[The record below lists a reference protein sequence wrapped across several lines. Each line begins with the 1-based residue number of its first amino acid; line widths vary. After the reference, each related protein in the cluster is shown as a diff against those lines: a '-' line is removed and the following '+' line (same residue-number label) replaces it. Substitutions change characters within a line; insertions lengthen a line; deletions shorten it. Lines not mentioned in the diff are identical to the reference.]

1 MLIVCILP
9 SFFWNFYNNI
19 LCFFSEYGGK
29 ADLEGRRGGGGGAE
43 SGPLLCILDCDKRI

>member
-1 MLIVCILP
+1 MLILCIYYP
-9 SFFWNFYNNI
+9 VSSETFTI
-19 LCFFSEYGGK
+19 MSCFFSGYGGK